1 MAIADTAT
9 EHLLAVL
16 PLINRIVS
24 QAVRQE
30 AGDETTMPQFRALA
44 LLEHTQLTLSAL
56 ARSRRVS
63 LQAMGELIQVL
74 VERGWI
80 VRTPDLRDRRQAQLS
95 LTEAGRQHF
104 QRAETASLQHLAPL
118 LAQLSAD
125 ELRAVEIALPALQRV
140 LTPAEGE

>member
-44 LLEHTQLTLSAL
+44 LLEQTPLTLSTL

-104 QRAETASLQHLAPL
+104 QRAETASFQHLAPL

-140 LTPAEGE
+140 LTPVEGE